1 MQPSEKVYLIDTNV
15 ILRYLLN
22 DHKRFSPK
30 AKAFMQDVAE
40 GLKKAELISVVV
52 VECVYVMEK
61 YYQIPKNEIVDK
73 LSRILNIKGII
84 NPDKSEI
91 LNSLIKYENSNADIV
106 DCILAAKSSPQ
117 HVVVSFDKDFKRLK
131 ASCCESY

>member
-1 MQPSEKVYLIDTNV
+1 MPPPEKVYLIDTNV

-30 AKAFMQDVAE
+30 AKAFMQDVAQ
-40 GLKKAELISVVV
+40 GLKKAELLAVVV

-61 YYQIPKNEIVDK
+61 FYEIPKNEIVDK
-73 LSRILNIKGII
+73 LSRILNIKGIV
-84 NPDKSEI
+84 NADKSAI
-91 LNSLIKYENSNADIV
+91 LDALVKYETSSADIV

-117 HVVVSFDKDFKRLK
+117 RVIVSFDKDFKRLK
-131 ASCCESY
+131 ATCEKL

>member
-1 MQPSEKVYLIDTNV
+1 MQPPEKVYLIDTNV

-30 AKAFMQDVAE
+30 ATAFIQDVAQ
-40 GLKKAELISVVV
+40 GLKKAELLSVVV

-61 YYQIPKNEIVDK
+61 FYEIPKYEIVDK
-73 LSRILNIKGII
+73 LSRILNVKGIL

-91 LNSLIKYENSNADIV
+91 LDALIKYENSSTDIV
-106 DCILAAKSSPQ
+106 DCLLAAKSSPQ
-117 HVVVSFDKDFKRLK
+117 NVVVSFDKDFKRLK
-131 ASCCESY
+131 AICEKL

>member
-1 MQPSEKVYLIDTNV
+1 MPPLEKVYLIDTNV

-40 GLKKAELISVVV
+40 GFKKAELLSVVV

-61 YYQIPKNEIVDK
+61 FYEIPKNEIVDK
-73 LSRILNIKGII
+73 LSRTLNINGII
-84 NPDKSEI
+84 HPDKSAI
-91 LNSLIKYENSNADIV
+91 LDALLKFENSSADIV

-117 HVVVSFDKDFKRLK
+117 RIVVSFDKDFKRLK
-131 ASCCESY
+131 ASTEKL

>member
-1 MQPSEKVYLIDTNV
+1 MQPPEKVYLIDTNV

-40 GLKKAELISVVV
+40 GVKKAELISVVV

-117 HVVVSFDKDFKRLK
+117 RVVVSFDKDFKRLK
-131 ASCCESY
+131 ASYES

>member
-1 MQPSEKVYLIDTNV
+1 MQSPEKVYLIDTNV

-30 AKAFMQDVAE
+30 AKAFMQDVAK
-40 GLKKAELISVVV
+40 GLKKGELESVVV

-61 YYQIPKNEIVDK
+61 FYEIPKNEIVDK
-73 LSRILNIKGII
+73 LSRVLNIKGIV

-91 LNSLIKYENSNADIV
+91 L
-106 DCILAAKSSPQ
+106 AALVKI
-117 HVVVSFDKDFKRLK
+117 
-131 ASCCESY
+131 